1 MILPF
6 EERRATAC
14 CSIVLAVVASP
25 VDRTTSGMSPK
36 APLAATRAALS
47 GRHSISLAEGSKTS
61 AAHTFGELRRLTR
74 WRGTLIKKELLGV
87 ASLRNC
93 GHNRNSRDMEVSRG
107 AFASKIRLRNREPG
121 SAHIHQL
128 AATSGGLSVRH
139 QFEQKGDSISLS
151 LPSHLVR
158 MFPASLVSRR
168 PFCEKLGQ
176 FLLRSLPLAM
186 CGPRSSVRSSSEL

>member
-1 MILPF
+1 
-6 EERRATAC
+6 
-14 CSIVLAVVASP
+14 
-25 VDRTTSGMSPK
+25 MSPK

-107 AFASKIRLRNREPG
+107 
-121 SAHIHQL
+121 H
-128 AATSGGLSVRH
+128 
-139 QFEQKGDSISLS
+139 S
-151 LPSHLVR
+151 LPRFDCEIANRDLLTFTNSQ
-158 MFPASLVSRR
+158 PR
-168 PFCEKLGQ
+168 PEG
-176 FLLRSLPLAM
+176 
-186 CGPRSSVRSSSEL
+186 